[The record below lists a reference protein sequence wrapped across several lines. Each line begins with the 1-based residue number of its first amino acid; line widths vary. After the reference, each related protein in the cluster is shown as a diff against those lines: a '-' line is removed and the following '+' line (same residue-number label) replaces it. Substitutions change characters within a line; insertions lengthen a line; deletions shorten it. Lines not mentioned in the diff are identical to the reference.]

1 MSSQPDPTS
10 SDAAPIANFSQCHA
24 GIVAELDQLDRLPAL
39 LAPASQ
45 VRQIASHALG
55 FFRAAAFE
63 HHAEEE
69 RELFPAV
76 LASATKGEE
85 HDKVAAIVDQLTREH
100 RQIEATWKQLEPALK
115 AIAKG
120 QDAHMPADELTA
132 TLTSLITDYRGH
144 AHFEEVYFLPLSQ
157 TILGRNGDHMAA
169 LGLALHTR
177 HAMAD
182 MGSLGGFHV

>member
-1 MSSQPDPTS
+1 MTSQPEPTS
-10 SDAAPIANFSQCHA
+10 SNAAPIANFSQCHA
-24 GIVAELDQLDRLPAL
+24 GIVSELDQLDRLPAL
-39 LAPASQ
+39 LAPVAQ
-45 VRQIASHALG
+45 ARQIATHALG
-55 FFRAAAFE
+55 FFRTAAFE

-76 LASATKGEE
+76 LASASKGEE
-85 HDKVAAIVDQLTREH
+85 HDKVVALVDQLTHEH
-100 RQIEATWKQLEPALK
+100 RQIEATWKLLEPALK

-120 QDAHMPADELTA
+120 QDSRLPVDEVA
-132 TLTSLITDYRGH
+132 TMVASLVTDYRGH

-157 TILGRNGDHMAA
+157 TILSRNGDHMAA

-182 MGSLGGFHV
+182 VASLGGFHV